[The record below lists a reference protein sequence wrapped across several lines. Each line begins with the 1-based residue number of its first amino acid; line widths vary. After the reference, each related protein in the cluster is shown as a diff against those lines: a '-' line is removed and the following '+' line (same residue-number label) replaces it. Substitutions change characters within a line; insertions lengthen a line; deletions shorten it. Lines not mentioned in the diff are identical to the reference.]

1 MIETLAREHADEI
14 IDRGVDVYRVG
25 GCLDVAAAIE
35 GFHAEL
41 VAAGVKS
48 SDIVA
53 WRRALGEALFE
64 RFALVAEASRE
75 RFAFVSRPFDDA
87 RVQSSERWRL

>member
-1 MIETLAREHADEI
+1 MIEMLAREHADEI
-14 IDRGVDVYRVG
+14 IDRGIDVYRGG
-25 GCLDVAAAIE
+25 GCLDVAEAIE
-35 GFHAEL
+35 DFHAEL

-64 RFALVAEASRE
+64 RFALAAEASRE
-75 RFAFVSRPFDDA
+75 RLAYLDNAFHEVRESLPA
-87 RVQSSERWRL
+87 RGRT